1 MTEHKSI
8 AVDGPSGAGK
18 STLAKLLARELGFL
32 YVDTGAIYRTV
43 GLKAWRAGVD
53 PEDGAAVTALL
64 PGLNI
69 DMRYGGDGLQH
80 MYLDGEDVTDAIR
93 QHVISRYTSCVSA
106 IPEVRAFLLD
116 RQRALAREHDVIMD
130 GRDIG
135 TVVLP
140 QADVKIFL
148 TATPE
153 ARARRRWLELQD
165 RGEQA
170 QFDTV
175 LRDVKERDQRDANRS
190 TAPLRQAEDAILADT
205 TELDLD
211 QSLALLI
218 QIVKERLQA

>member
-1 MTEHKSI
+1 MQ
-8 AVDGPSGAGK
+8 
-18 STLAKLLARELGFL
+18 R
-32 YVDTGAIYRTV
+32 
-43 GLKAWRAGVD
+43 
-53 PEDGAAVTALL
+53 
-64 PGLNI
+64 
-69 DMRYGGDGLQH
+69 
-80 MYLDGEDVTDAIR
+80 MYLNGEDVSQAIR
-93 QHVISRYTSCVSA
+93 QHEISRYASCVSA
-106 IPEVRAFLLD
+106 LPEVRSFLLD
-116 RQRALAREHDVIMD
+116 RQRQLAREHDVVMD